1 MSLTEEYYTEE
12 YYNEIVSWTYNDWL
26 IILVI
31 IVSGWWLAGYLKHNK
46 ISLISNKKRKK
57 FQSLDKKLFEFV
69 DTWWIP
75 FLLIFAFLMT
85 VYEYF
90 VSLLN

>member
-1 MSLTEEYYTEE
+1 MSLTELYNQIISLTYYE
-12 YYNEIVSWTYNDWL
+12 WL
-26 IILVI
+26 IMLAIS
-31 IVSGWWLAGYLKHNK
+31 VSGWWLAGYLKHNK

-85 VYEYF
+85 VYEYL
-90 VSLLN
+90 V

>member
-1 MSLTEEYYTEE
+1 MSLTEL
-12 YYNEIVSWTYNDWL
+12 YNLIVSLTYYEWL
-26 IILVI
+26 IMLAIS
-31 IVSGWWLAGYLKHNK
+31 VSGWWLAGYLRHNK

-57 FQSLDKKLFEFV
+57 FQSLDKKIFEFV

-85 VYEYF
+85 VYEYL
-90 VSLLN
+90 V